1 MDKSWQ
7 KWRMSSSKDEKT
19 EKSEKTEKLGL
30 GLDKALYV
38 GISLAPFVLSTGT
51 KGTPLVPVGV
61 TNRD

>member
-19 EKSEKTEKLGL
+19 EKSEKTKKLGL

-38 GISLAPFVLSTGT
+38 GISL
-51 KGTPLVPVGV
+51 VPVCAI
-61 TNRD
+61 NRY